1 MRRFPFLALL
11 AVPSLVAA
19 QGFGVYE
26 HGTCAMGRAGVAAAR
41 PCEDGS
47 AIFFNPAGLAGRS
60 GIRATAGV
68 TVITASGGFIDDVTL
83 DEFGLDNPTIPVPHA
98 YFTYQVS
105 PKITLGLGGYAP
117 YGLETRWKIDDFQ
130 GRFLGYNTELRAIYV
145 QPTIGF
151 QATPSLKL
159 GMGVAYIN
167 SGIELHQR
175 ADLSTQTVPT
185 QAFTFSTL
193 GIPNGTD
200 FADAALE
207 ANGSGFAVNL
217 GAIWQV
223 SERLAIGGHYL
234 TSEHIEYDGDVVFE
248 QVPTGL
254 VLPLGHPIN
263 LPPICTLTAPCPIDN
278 VTATQF
284 GPTAALAD
292 GAATTEITLPAQF
305 SFGFAYRLADSW
317 MVMADVQHVVWS
329 TFDEVTIDFANASTP
344 DQVLEPTNDNTWGF
358 RFGAEYLFSPKVTF
372 RGGYLY
378 HTAASP
384 DEFVT
389 PLLPEADRN
398 EFTLGAGWRA
408 TPKLHLD
415 FAYQNINQNDR
426 RGRVF
431 PVAVGNTGVYEF
443 SAHLFGL
450 TASYT
455 F

>member
-47 AIFFNPAGLAGRS
+47 AIFFNPAGLAGLS
-60 GIRATAGV
+60 GIRVTAGV
-68 TVITASGGFIDDVTL
+68 TVITASGGFTDDVTL
-83 DEFGLDNPTIPVPHA
+83 DEFGLDNPTIPVPHG
-98 YFTYQVS
+98 YFTYQLS
-105 PKITLGLGGYAP
+105 PKVTVGLGGYAP
-117 YGLETRWKIDDFQ
+117 YGLETRWKLEGFQ
-130 GRFLGYNTELRAIYV
+130 GRFLGYNTALRAIYV
-145 QPTIGF
+145 QPTIGW
-151 QATPSLKL
+151 QALPSLKL
-159 GMGVAYIN
+159 GMGVAYIH
-167 SGIELHQR
+167 SSVELHQR
-175 ADLSTQTVPT
+175 ADLSTQAVPL
-185 QAFTFSTL
+185 QPITFAAL
-193 GIPNGTD
+193 GVPNATD

-207 ANGSGFAVNL
+207 ASGSGYAVNL
-217 GAIWQV
+217 GAILQL
-223 SERLAIGGHYL
+223 SERLSIGGHYL
-234 TSEHIEYDGDVVFE
+234 TSERIEFAGDVVFE

-254 VLPLGHPIN
+254 TLAPGNPLSLPAGTPVDALVAS
-263 LPPICTLTAPCPIDN
+263 L
-278 VTATQF
+278 F
-284 GPTAALAD
+284 GA
-292 GAATTEITLPAQF
+292 GASLDDQTATTEITMPTQF
-305 SFGFAYRLADSW
+305 SVGFAYRLADAW
-317 MVMADVQHVVWS
+317 MLMADVQHVVWS
-329 TFDEVTIDFANASTP
+329 TFDEVTIDFANVATP
-344 DQVLEPTNDNTWGF
+344 DLVLEPTNDNTWGF
-358 RFGAEYLFSPKVTF
+358 RFGAEYVFSPKVTF

-384 DEFVT
+384 DQFVT
-389 PLLPEADRN
+389 PLLPESDRN

-415 FAYQNINQNDR
+415 FAYQHINQNDR